1 MEYLAFQNCMAY
13 LLGSGLTMSALVM
26 KYLPSTEWK
35 MLSTFVLQQKDWN
48 QLLIAG
54 KNLFMINLD
63 NPAGNCKCQ
72 LIVMVL
78 PALKTVHEL
87 YFYNYLF
94 CFNMTNKC
102 ENFWLEV

>member
-1 MEYLAFQNCMAY
+1 
-13 LLGSGLTMSALVM
+13 M

-35 MLSTFVLQQKDWN
+35 MLTTFVLQQKDWN
-48 QLLIAG
+48 QSLIAD

-78 PALKTVHEL
+78 PALNTVHKP

-102 ENFWLEV
+102 ENFGWKFENISLLTCKSTERGAIAQHINKL

>member
-1 MEYLAFQNCMAY
+1 MIT
-13 LLGSGLTMSALVM
+13 LLQRLM

-48 QLLIAG
+48 QSLIAG

-78 PALKTVHEL
+78 PALNTVHEL

-102 ENFWLEV
+102 ENVWLEV